1 MSILARRLAVIV
13 SWIGHPLV
21 FVTMSVGIIVTT
33 QVASRAAIPLLAA
46 LFCPSSRRPVCF
58 FLLVFARVVGATP
71 MCPSAKNESVFTRS
85 RQLSKETVNNYG
97 VGFIGV
103 HDGRGA
109 AFVFVDFW
117 GNENE
122 LFHRVF
128 LSRDN
133 DPEKLAP
140 TAPADSSVC
149 VWDLHLQSLSARLGS
164 AMCCAKLARPISM
177 VILPNVCT
185 KMPNF

>member
-1 MSILARRLAVIV
+1 MQPYAPRSFRFIELLPIGDWRMKLYGISCHGKFPRSELLSAAKKIAV
-13 SWIGHPLV
+13 
-21 FVTMSVGIIVTT
+21 
-33 QVASRAAIPLLAA
+33 
-46 LFCPSSRRPVCF
+46 
-58 FLLVFARVVGATP
+58 
-71 MCPSAKNESVFTRS
+71 E
-85 RQLSKETVNNYG
+85 QLSKKAANNYG

-133 DPEKLAP
+133 DPDQLVPAE
-140 TAPADSSVC
+140 PADSSVC
-149 VWDLHLQSLSARLGS
+149 VWDLHLQSFERAAWIKHVLCKADAPDFDGY
-164 AMCCAKLARPISM
+164 LAEG
-177 VILPNVCT
+177 LYEDA
-185 KMPNF
+185 

>member
-1 MSILARRLAVIV
+1 MATVKQMEPYLARSFRFIELF
-13 SWIGHPLV
+13 STDGWRMKLY
-21 FVTMSVGIIVTT
+21 GIAYDGELPR
-33 QVASRAAIPLLAA
+33 ASLLAA
-46 LFCPSSRRPVCF
+46 GKKI
-58 FLLVFARVVGATP
+58 AR
-71 MCPSAKNESVFTRS
+71 E
-85 RQLSKETVNNYG
+85 QLAKETANNYG

-133 DPEKLAP
+133 DPGKLAP
-140 TAPADSSVC
+140 AKAADSSVC
-149 VWDLHLQSLSARLGS
+149 VWDLHLQSFERAAWITHVLRKPDTPDFEGYLSEHLHENA
-164 AMCCAKLARPISM
+164 
-177 VILPNVCT
+177 
-185 KMPNF
+185 

>member
-1 MSILARRLAVIV
+1 MMQPYAPRAFHFIELLSLADWRMKLYGISWQGELPRPELIAAAKKIAREQLAQE
-13 SWIGHPLV
+13 
-21 FVTMSVGIIVTT
+21 T
-33 QVASRAAIPLLAA
+33 
-46 LFCPSSRRPVCF
+46 
-58 FLLVFARVVGATP
+58 
-71 MCPSAKNESVFTRS
+71 AKNYR
-85 RQLSKETVNNYG
+85 
-97 VGFIGV
+97 VGFVGV

-140 TAPADSSVC
+140 AKSTDPSVC
-149 VWDLHLQSLSARLGS
+149 VWDLHLQTFERAAWIKHVLSKPQTPDFDGYLGEHLHED
-164 AMCCAKLARPISM
+164 A
-177 VILPNVCT
+177 
-185 KMPNF
+185 